1 MSYPQFG
8 YPYSP
13 APQVKGLLQRS
24 ERGMGEGRTTTECHF
39 PQKHVLN
46 SWALVLA
53 KHGLW
58 GRRIRIASKVPLADL
73 KSLLFNPQTVPWG
86 TLGNTWARTH
96 GLETPV
102 EDLKS
107 CLGPQVAK
115 ESEA

>member
-24 ERGMGEGRTTTECHF
+24 ERGMGEGRTTTDFHF
-39 PQKHVLN
+39 PQKHVLD

-73 KSLLFNPQTVPWG
+73 KSLLFNPSNCA
-86 TLGNTWARTH
+86 LGDPRKHLGENTW
-96 GLETPV
+96 P
-102 EDLKS
+102 
-107 CLGPQVAK
+107 
-115 ESEA
+115 